1 MEKTIELLEN
11 KNFTELRTRLNGLKP
26 QDIALIFNDL
36 ETDKMIVL
44 FRILPK
50 DKAVD
55 TFAEM
60 DSDLQEELIKAL
72 TDKELKEVID
82 ELFTDDT
89 VDLIEEMPSNVVKR
103 ILKTITPAE
112 RKIINEFLNYPDY
125 SAGSIMTN
133 EFVDLKENM
142 TIDEAFEKIKRVGED
157 KENIYNCYVL
167 TETRRL
173 IGRVTV
179 RDMILANKTD
189 KIKDIM
195 VTELI
200 TANTL
205 ENQETVSRRM
215 KKYALTVL
223 PVVDKEERLV
233 GIITI
238 DDAMLVLEE
247 EITEDF
253 HKMAAITPNE
263 DSYFKT
269 PVLKHAR
276 SRVVWLLFL
285 LLSAMVTGKIITNYE
300 NAFAAVPLL
309 VAFIP
314 MLMGTGGNCGSQAA
328 TLIIRGLAVDEIK
341 TKDLLKAVWKEVR
354 VALLVGVMLA
364 LIMIAVIMFLYKDI
378 LLAITISITLIIVV
392 MMAKLLGCTLPI
404 LAKKLKMDPALMAS
418 PLITTIVDTCSVLIY
433 FNIATMIMNLK

>member
-1 MEKTIELLEN
+1 MEGILELLEN
-11 KNFTELRTRLNGLKP
+11 KKFTQLREVLNGIKP
-26 QDIALIFNDL
+26 QDIAILFEDL
-36 ETDKMIVL
+36 ETDKMIML

-72 TDKELKEVID
+72 TDKELKEVIN

-103 ILKTITPAE
+103 ILKAITPSE
-112 RKIINEFLNYPDY
+112 RKVINEFLNYPDD

-133 EFVDLKENM
+133 EFVDLKQNM
-142 TIDEAFEKIKRVGED
+142 TVEQAFDKIRRVGVD

-167 TETRRL
+167 TESREI
-173 IGRVTV
+173 IGRITV
-179 RDMILANKTD
+179 RDMIFANKED

-195 VTELI
+195 VTDII
-200 TANTL
+200 TASTL
-205 ENQETVSRRM
+205 EDQETVSQRM
-215 KKYALTVL
+215 KKYGLTVL
-223 PVVDKEERLV
+223 PVVDKENRLV

-238 DDAMLVLEE
+238 DDAVLVLEE
-247 EITEDF
+247 ESTEDF
-253 HKMAAITPNE
+253 HKMAAISPNE

-269 PVLKHAR
+269 PVIKHAKNR
-276 SRVVWLLFL
+276 IVWLLIL
-285 LLSAMVTGKIITNYE
+285 MLSAMITGKIITNYE

-314 MLMGTGGNCGSQAA
+314 MLMGTGGNCGAQAS
-328 TLIIRGLAVDEIK
+328 TLIIRGLAVEEIR
-341 TKDLLKAVWKEVR
+341 TRDLLKAMWKETR
-354 VALLVGVMLA
+354 VALLVGILLSAITGIFIWGV
-364 LIMIAVIMFLYKDI
+364 YKDVS
-378 LLAITISITLIIVV
+378 LAITIGATLIIVV
-392 MMAKLLGCTLPI
+392 LLAKLLGCLLPI
-404 LAKKLKMDPALMAS
+404 IAKKLKLDPAIMAS

-433 FNIATMIMNLK
+433 FNVATIIMNL

>member
-1 MEKTIELLEN
+1 MEGILELLEN
-11 KNFTELRTRLNGLKP
+11 KKFTQLREVLNGIKP
-26 QDIALIFNDL
+26 QDIAILFEDL
-36 ETDKMIVL
+36 ETDKMIML

-72 TDKELKEVID
+72 TDKELKEVIN

-103 ILKTITPAE
+103 ILKAITPSE
-112 RKIINEFLNYPDY
+112 RKVINEFLNYPDD

-133 EFVDLKENM
+133 EFVDLKQNM
-142 TIDEAFEKIKRVGED
+142 TVEQAFDKIRRVGVD

-167 TETRRL
+167 TESREI
-173 IGRVTV
+173 IGRITV
-179 RDMILANKTD
+179 RDMIFANKED

-195 VTELI
+195 VTDII
-200 TANTL
+200 TASTL
-205 ENQETVSRRM
+205 EDQETVSQRM
-215 KKYALTVL
+215 KKYGLTVL
-223 PVVDKEERLV
+223 PVVDKENRLV

-238 DDAMLVLEE
+238 DDAVLVLEE
-247 EITEDF
+247 ESTEDF
-253 HKMAAITPNE
+253 HKMAAISPNE

-269 PVLKHAR
+269 PVIKHAKNR
-276 SRVVWLLFL
+276 IVWLLIL
-285 LLSAMVTGKIITNYE
+285 MLSAMITGKIITNYE

-314 MLMGTGGNCGSQAA
+314 MLMGTGGNCGAQAS
-328 TLIIRGLAVDEIK
+328 TLIIRGLAVEEIR
-341 TKDLLKAVWKEVR
+341 TRDLLKAMWKETR
-354 VALLVGVMLA
+354 VALLVGVLLSA
-364 LIMIAVIMFLYKDI
+364 ITGIFIWGVYKDVS
-378 LLAITISITLIIVV
+378 LAITIGATLIIVV
-392 MMAKLLGCTLPI
+392 LLAKLLGCLLPI
-404 LAKKLKMDPALMAS
+404 IAKKLKLDPAIMAS

-433 FNIATMIMNLK
+433 FNVATIIMNL

>member
-1 MEKTIELLEN
+1 MEEKIIELLEN
-11 KNFTELRTRLNGLKP
+11 KQFAKLREILNEIKP
-26 QDIALIFNDL
+26 QDIAIIFNDL
-36 ETDKMIVL
+36 QAEKMIVL

-103 ILKTITPAE
+103 ILKTITPSE
-112 RKIINEFLNYPDY
+112 RKVINEFLNYPDD

-142 TIDEAFEKIKRVGED
+142 TVDQAFEKIRRVGVD

-167 TETRRL
+167 TESREL
-173 IGRVTV
+173 IGRTTV
-179 RDMILANKTD
+179 RDMIFASKED

-195 VTELI
+195 TTDII
-200 TANTL
+200 TATTL
-205 ENQETVSRRM
+205 EDQETVSQRM
-215 KKYALTVL
+215 KKYGLTVL
-223 PVVDKEERLV
+223 PVVDKENRLV

-238 DDAMLVLEE
+238 DDAVLVLEE
-247 EITEDF
+247 ESTEDF
-253 HKMAAITPNE
+253 HKMAAISPNE

-269 PVLKHAR
+269 PVVKHAKNR
-276 SRVVWLLFL
+276 IVWLLIL
-285 LLSAMVTGKIITNYE
+285 MLSAMITGKIITNYE

-314 MLMGTGGNCGSQAA
+314 MLMGTGGNCGAQAS

-341 TKDLLKAVWKEVR
+341 TKDLLKAMWKESR
-354 VALLVGVMLA
+354 VAILVGTVLS
-364 LIMIAVIMFLYKDI
+364 LITGVFIFAVYRNLS
-378 LLAITISITLIIVV
+378 LAITIGTTLIIVV
-392 MMAKLLGCTLPI
+392 LLAKLLGCLLPI
-404 LAKKLKMDPALMAS
+404 IAKKLKLDPAIMAS

-433 FNIATMIMNLK
+433 FNVATLVMNL

>member
-1 MEKTIELLEN
+1 MDEIKELLES
-11 KNFTELRTRLNGLKP
+11 KKFTKLRQVLNEIKP
-26 QDIALIFNDL
+26 QDIAILFNDL
-36 ETDKMIVL
+36 EIDKMIVL

-103 ILKTITPAE
+103 ILKTITPDE
-112 RKIINEFLNYPDY
+112 RKVINEFLNYPED

-142 TIDEAFEKIKRVGED
+142 TVDQAFDKIRRVGVD

-167 TETRRL
+167 TESREL
-173 IGRVTV
+173 IGRITV
-179 RDMILANKTD
+179 RDMIFANKQD

-195 VTELI
+195 I
-200 TANTL
+200 TDITTATTL
-205 ENQETVSRRM
+205 EDQETVSQRM
-215 KKYALTVL
+215 KKYGLTVL
-223 PVVDKEERLV
+223 PVVDKESRLV

-238 DDAMLVLEE
+238 DDAVLVLEE
-247 EITEDF
+247 ESTEDF
-253 HKMAAITPNE
+253 HKMAAISPNE
-263 DSYFKT
+263 ESYFKT
-269 PVLKHAR
+269 PVIKHAKNR
-276 SRVVWLLFL
+276 IVWLLIL
-285 LLSAMVTGKIITNYE
+285 MLSAMITGKIITSYE

-314 MLMGTGGNCGSQAA
+314 MLMGTGGNCGAQAS
-328 TLIIRGLAVDEIK
+328 TLIIRGLAVEEIK
-341 TKDLLKAVWKEVR
+341 TRDLLKAMLKESR
-354 VALLVGVMLA
+354 VAILVGAVLSIITGIF
-364 LIMIAVIMFLYKDI
+364 IMIVYKNI
-378 LLAITISITLIIVV
+378 SLSITLGITLILTILL
-392 MMAKLLGCTLPI
+392 AKLLGCLLPI
-404 LAKKLKMDPALMAS
+404 IAKKLKLDPAIMAS

-433 FNIATMIMNLK
+433 FNVATVIMNL